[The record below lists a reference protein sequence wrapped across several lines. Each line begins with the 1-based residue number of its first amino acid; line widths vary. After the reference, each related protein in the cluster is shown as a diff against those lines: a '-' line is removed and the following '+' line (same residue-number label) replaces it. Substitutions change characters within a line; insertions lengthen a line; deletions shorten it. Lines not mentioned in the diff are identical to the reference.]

1 MNYAYSG
8 LYFQLMQNIV
18 DNLMI
23 NTNASPDLEQLPESR
38 TLAGRTYDSIKTQ
51 IIDGS
56 LAQGTKIVE
65 SDLALKYGISRGP
78 LREAIHRLEQIK
90 LIVRIPHA
98 GSRVVSLDIK
108 MMGDIYTARE
118 CLEGMAARLAARHMA
133 DDEIQSMHDLLELHA
148 ESINET
154 AGKAYFQRE
163 GDIDFHYRIAVASQN
178 QWILENLNGELY
190 QLIRMCRR
198 QSGRMPSRPSVAL
211 DQHRQIVAA
220 ITQRDE
226 ELAEIL
232 MRRHISGAW
241 KIVKTIL
248 EDNL

>member
-1 MNYAYSG
+1 MPET
-8 LYFQLMQNIV
+8 LLTT
-18 DNLMI
+18 
-23 NTNASPDLEQLPESR
+23 NTEESLESP
-38 TLAGRTYDSIKTQ
+38 TLARRTFDSIKAD
-51 IIDGS
+51 IIGGQ

-98 GSRVVSLDIK
+98 GSRVVTLDTK
-108 MMGDIYTARE
+108 MMEDIYTARE
-118 CLEGMAARLAARHMA
+118 SLEGMAARLAARLMP
-133 DDEIQSMHDLLELHA
+133 DKEIAALSTLLDQHET
-148 ESINET
+148 SISET
-154 AGKAYFQRE
+154 EGKAYFQRE

-190 QLIRMCRR
+190 QLIRMCRH
-198 QSGRMPSRPSVAL
+198 QSGQYPSRAQTAL
-211 DQHRQIVAA
+211 DQHRQIAAA
-220 ITQRDE
+220 IERRDE

-241 KIVKTIL
+241 EIVKQIL
-248 EDNL
+248 ENQNDSN